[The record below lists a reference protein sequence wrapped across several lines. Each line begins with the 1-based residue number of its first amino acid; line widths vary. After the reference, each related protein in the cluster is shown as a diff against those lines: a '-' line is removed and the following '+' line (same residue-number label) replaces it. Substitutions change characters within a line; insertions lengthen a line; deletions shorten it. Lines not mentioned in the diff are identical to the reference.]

1 VFCQNGE
8 ERSELTG
15 LPRKAILRALAE
27 GVVYENEGGHRL
39 NHHHGP
45 WQDAGIVTAASGE
58 GGFGAFDRD
67 G

>member
-1 VFCQNGE
+1 VFCQKGE

-27 GVVYENEGGHRL
+27 GVVHENEGGHRL

-58 GGFGAFDRD
+58 GGFGAFDGD